1 MTAFD
6 APELPPSD
14 VGSDD
19 PDEVSPR
26 QLSRR
31 AVLKAALFGGTS
43 AALVVACGS
52 NTSSQSASAA
62 STGSAAPP
70 GSASASASVAPSA
83 SSTGEKIIRM
93 GAFEGG
99 GIYTFNPWN
108 SFGQF
113 FMWNWCA
120 QRLASVGADG
130 NVLYE
135 AAESH
140 EISPDGLEYTF
151 KIKDGIKF
159 HDGTPLTAA
168 DVAFTWNTCLKTDA
182 GSNSIAYV
190 KPVKGSQAV
199 VDDNSK
205 DAEGIVVVDD
215 HTIKFILDQPN
226 AGFMAK
232 SVGVIF
238 IAPKHAYDGTPL
250 SGYKDLDINTKL
262 FIGTGPYKMTEY
274 RDKEFVRFEAYD
286 DYLSGDG
293 FAGRPAADKVSVVI
307 YTEDNAQLV
316 STEAGDVDFQY
327 FRRPS
332 GDKLARLKGIGGMHT
347 QESLVGLNIFYSFNL
362 ESPSNELIKDKRFR
376 QALVWALD
384 RELLVNDV
392 LGGVFKVPDIVNQW
406 IAPWANPT
414 DLERYH
420 PQNVDKAKQLLDDIG
435 WVAGTKINIW
445 HYPPKLEDD
454 IPVIVGMWEDVGVGS
469 TLTPLPDE
477 TFTADFYDKP
487 KYDVAFAYG
496 FGTLDGSPWGSDTF
510 LGSKS
515 IPPNGF
521 NSMRFKNA
529 EWDTEYAAALVESTQ
544 EAQAPHLHAAS
555 KIFNE
560 ELPYMPIYQRVDYSV
575 VNDKLKGPEKY
586 QIQHPE
592 IGGVKFYEWTIEG

>member
-1 MTAFD
+1 MAK
-6 APELPPSD
+6 PERT
-14 VGSDD
+14 
-19 PDEVSPR
+19 PDLNPGGGTIAR
-26 QLSRR
+26 ALNGLQGPALSRR
-31 AVLKAALFGGTS
+31 SVLKAGVFAGTS
-43 AALVVACGS
+43 AALVACAPA
-52 NTSSQSASAA
+52 QE
-62 STGSAAPP
+62 SAAPP
-70 GSASASASVAPSA
+70 ASASAGATAAPA
-83 SSTGEKIIRM
+83 TAAPTAAAARGGTIRL

-130 NVLYE
+130 SVLYE

-140 EISPDGLEYTF
+140 EVSPDGLEYTF
-151 KIKDGIKF
+151 HLKPGIKF

-168 DVAFTWNTCLKTDA
+168 DVAFTWNTCLKVDA
-182 GSNSIAYV
+182 GSNSIAFV
-190 KPVKGSQAV
+190 RPVKGSQAV
-199 VDDNSK
+199 VDDQSK

-215 HTIKFILDQPN
+215 LTIKFVLESPS
-226 AGFMAK
+226 ASFMSK

-250 SGYKDLDINTKL
+250 AGYKDLDINTKL
-262 FIGTGPYKMTEY
+262 FIGTGPYRMTEY

-286 DYLSGDG
+286 EFVSGDG
-293 FAGRPAADKVSVVI
+293 FSGLPGADNVSVVI

-332 GDKLARLKGIGGMHT
+332 GDKLARLKSIAGLHT

-362 ESPSNELIKDKRFR
+362 DDPSNELIKDKRFR
-376 QALVWALD
+376 QAMVWALD
-384 RELLVNDV
+384 RQLLVDDV

-420 PQNVDKAKQLLDDIG
+420 PQDVDKAKALLDEIG
-435 WVAGTKINIW
+435 WVPGTKINVW

-454 IPVIVGMWEDVGVGS
+454 IPVITAMWEDVGIGS
-469 TLTPLPDE
+469 NLTPLADE
-477 TFTADFYDKP
+477 TFTADFYDDP

-510 LGSKS
+510 LGSNS

-521 NSMRFKNA
+521 NSMRFINA

-544 EAQAPHLHAAS
+544 DAQTPHLHRCAQ
-555 KIFNE
+555 IFNE

-575 VNDKLKGPEKY
+575 VSDKLKGPEKY
-586 QIQHPE
+586 QITHPE
-592 IGGVKFYEWTIEG
+592 IGGVKFYEWTIEA

>member
-6 APELPPSD
+6 RPVLPASLMGLED
-14 VGSDD
+14 A
-19 PDEVSPR
+19 EEASPL

-31 AVLKAALFGGTS
+31 TVLKAALLGGTS
-43 AALVVACGS
+43 AVLVAACGPQTPS
-52 NTSSQSASAA
+52 ASVSAAPAGSGAAPSAGASAA
-62 STGSAAPP
+62 
-70 GSASASASVAPSA
+70 ASA
-83 SSTGEKIIRM
+83 STGEKIIRM

-130 NVLYE
+130 KVLYE

-140 EISPDGLEYTF
+140 EVSPDGLEYTF
-151 KIKDGIKF
+151 KIKQGIKF

-168 DVAFTWNTCLKTDA
+168 DVAFTWNTCLKTAA

-199 VDDNSK
+199 IDDNSK

-215 HTIKFILDQPN
+215 QTIKLILDQPN

-250 SGYKDLDINTKL
+250 EGYKDLPINTKL

-286 DYLSGDG
+286 DFVSGDG

-332 GDKLARLKGIGGMHT
+332 GDKLARLKGLAGMHT

-376 QALVWALD
+376 QAMVWALD
-384 RELLVNDV
+384 RQLLVDDV

-420 PQNVDKAKQLLDDIG
+420 PQNVDKAKQLLDEIG

-454 IPVIVGMWEDVGVGS
+454 IPVIVGMWEDVGIGS

-521 NSMRFKNA
+521 NSMRFKNT
-529 EWDTEYAAALVESTQ
+529 EWDTEFAAALVESTQ
-544 EAQAPHLHAAS
+544 DAQAPHLHRAAQ
-555 KIFNE
+555 IFNE
-560 ELPYMPIYQRVDYSV
+560 ELPYMPIYQRVDYSLV
-575 VNDKLKGPEKY
+575 SDKLQGPEKY
-586 QIQHPE
+586 TITHPE
-592 IGGVKFYEWTIEG
+592 IGGVKFYEWTIGG